1 MDKSNIDKMKSIM
14 FKEVDLD
21 SINAKI
27 DETYKKNNNKI
38 RLFIIVLTILV
49 ILFIVLSY
57 KLGNIGYSPVAF
69 SEVDNIT
76 LKEEN
81 TVINH
86 NARINIFGADKIEDE
101 FLIDGFRAI
110 YPSVSGEY
118 KFSIKNETIGN
129 MKYNVDF
136 IENATAP
143 INMKFR
149 LKMDNIYIKGDKDT
163 YLSIDEIDLKDIVV
177 PRYSINIY
185 TLEWC
190 WIEDDEKDSQVLN
203 SKKRE
208 YYSIQMKI
216 SSSPY
221 YN

>member
-1 MDKSNIDKMKSIM
+1 
-14 FKEVDLD
+14 
-21 SINAKI
+21 
-27 DETYKKNNNKI
+27 
-38 RLFIIVLTILV
+38 
-49 ILFIVLSY
+49 
-57 KLGNIGYSPVAF
+57 
-69 SEVDNIT
+69 
-76 LKEEN
+76 
-81 TVINH
+81 
-86 NARINIFGADKIEDE
+86 
-101 FLIDGFRAI
+101 
-110 YPSVSGEY
+110 
-118 KFSIKNETIGN
+118 